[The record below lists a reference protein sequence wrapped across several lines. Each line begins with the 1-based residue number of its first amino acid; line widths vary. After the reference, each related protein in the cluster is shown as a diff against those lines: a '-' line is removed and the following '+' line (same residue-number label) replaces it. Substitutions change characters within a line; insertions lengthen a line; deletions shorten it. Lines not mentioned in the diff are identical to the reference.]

1 MFIVCLDLE
10 GVYTPEVWISVAK
23 ATGIDE
29 LKLTTRDVPDY
40 DALMKRRLKILK
52 EHKITL
58 KDIQNVIAKMEL
70 LPGALEFSNWLR
82 SVTQVIVVTDSY
94 IEFAMPF
101 MKKLGYPTLFCHDLE
116 TDKNNMITN
125 YRLRINNMKK
135 KTVSAF
141 KTMNYEVIAVGDS
154 YNDIEMLKEANQGL
168 LFRPPEK
175 VVREFP
181 QFPIVTE
188 YSDLKEKI
196 SNHLGLKK

>member
-1 MFIVCLDLE
+1 MFIVCVDLE

-23 ATGIDE
+23 ATGIGE

-82 SVTQVIVVTDSY
+82 SVTQVVVVTDSY

-116 TDKNNMITN
+116 TDKNGMITN

-135 KTVSAF
+135 ITVSAF

-154 YNDIEMLKEANQGL
+154 YNDIEMLKEANWGI

-175 VVREFP
+175 VVLEFP
-181 QFPIVTE
+181 QFPVVTE
-188 YSDLKEKI
+188 YSDLKEQI
-196 SNHLGLKK
+196 SNHLRFKK